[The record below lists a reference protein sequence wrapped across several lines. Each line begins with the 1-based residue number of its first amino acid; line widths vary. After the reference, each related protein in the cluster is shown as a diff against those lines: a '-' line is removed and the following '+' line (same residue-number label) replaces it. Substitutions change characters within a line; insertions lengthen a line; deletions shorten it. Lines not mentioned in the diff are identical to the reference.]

1 MDDRFNPSKGTHAS
15 PPADEAEL
23 LKRTRQIAGRT
34 LEMLAQ
40 SQGIEVPPDQRR
52 AKGWTGQLLEAVL
65 GATAKSK
72 AEMDFE
78 ALNIELKTLPIDAR
92 GLPTESTYVCVVPL
106 TDLEHLSWQSS
117 WVRKKLS
124 RVLWIPVEASKEIP
138 LSQRRVGTALLWSP
152 DPDHED
158 ALRADWTELTD
169 MIRLGEVESI
179 TAHMGDVLQI
189 RPKAA
194 DARARREGVDEH
206 GHRMATLPRGFYL
219 RTRFTREILGRYYAS
234 GDGR

>member
-1 MDDRFNPSKGTHAS
+1 VHDQFNPLKGPPVS
-15 PPADEAEL
+15 PPADESEL
-23 LKRTRQIAGRT
+23 LSRTRQIAGRT
-34 LEMLAQ
+34 LQQLAT
-40 SQGIEVPPDQRR
+40 SRGIEVPPDQRR
-52 AKGWTGQLLEAVL
+52 AKGWTGQLLESVL

-78 ALNIELKTLPIDAR
+78 DLQIELKTLPVDAR

-106 TDLEHLSWQSS
+106 VDLDALCWETC

-124 RVLWIPVEASKEIP
+124 RVLWVPVEANKEIP
-138 LSQRRVGTALLWSP
+138 LSHRRVGTALLWSP
-152 DPDHED
+152 DADHET
-158 ALRADWTELTD
+158 ALRTDWTELTD

-179 TAHMGDVLQI
+179 TAHMGDYLQI

-219 RTRFTREILGRYYAS
+219 RTRFTREILARYYTTTAS
-234 GDGR
+234 E